1 MSPEPETLAVKL
13 SLQFTLT
20 SPEPET
26 VILAFLDFKFAA
38 SISPEP
44 ESLITTLS
52 ELPFNLISPEPL
64 KLKSKEFVA
73 TSKSIS
79 PDPDNFAENLSFLI
93 GDLVVISPEPER
105 LSSDILSNGI
115 VISTFCPALGR
126 KFIPFLT

>member
-1 MSPEPETLAVKL
+1 MLPEPEIFTSRFSGFPIYLMSPEPETLAVKL

-44 ESLITTLS
+44 ESLITKVS
-52 ELPFNLISPEPL
+52 EFPFNLISPEPL
-64 KLKSKEFVA
+64 KLKSKEFVT

-79 PDPDNFAENLSFLI
+79 PDPDSFAENLSFLI
-93 GDLVVISPEPER
+93 GDLEIISPEPER
-105 LSSDILSNGI
+105 LSSDI
-115 VISTFCPALGR
+115 F
-126 KFIPFLT
+126 